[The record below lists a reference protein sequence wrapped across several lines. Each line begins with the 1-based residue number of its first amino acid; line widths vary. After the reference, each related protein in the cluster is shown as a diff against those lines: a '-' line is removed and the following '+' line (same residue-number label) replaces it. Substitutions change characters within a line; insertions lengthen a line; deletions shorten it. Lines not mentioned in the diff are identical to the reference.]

1 MVARLPQRI
10 KSTYFLIFHQ
20 TVFCP
25 NKMDFFFCA
34 LTLIFCKDKN
44 AISED
49 DFFFFLVDEFF
60 FP

>member
-49 DFFFFLVDEFF
+49 DFFLRG
-60 FP
+60 